1 MPKNRRERA
10 RILEQELRK
19 MDPMGPSIRDSD
31 DDLPKFRS
39 ELDRGQQFEDD
50 SHELRSEITHL
61 REENKQLASQV
72 HLLRSELANEQ
83 SQVKLHKG
91 MLEQALQE
99 LREGN
104 KDKSTSKLAEQGQD
118 EKKEQMMQIAKV
130 ADGFKGG
137 LEEMMWCKERSE
149 MLTDELEASVR
160 TIGDQGVQ
168 IRLLIDKLDELG
180 MHEFT
185 RGFTTPV
192 KHDELRKDSQHTRA
206 QALGTSATSLAQAVQ
221 ELDKLSKEKMQLQ
234 EQVQSLSEQRT
245 QLSAAASVFAEHADS
260 LTRDL
265 RIRTNNE
272 KRYKMQHEHAV
283 ETIRHICDHI
293 VVDMLEQVE
302 HIHATLEMSARLQ
315 HELALEV

>member
-1 MPKNRRERA
+1 M
-10 RILEQELRK
+10 LEQELHK
-19 MDPMGPSIRDSD
+19 IDPMGSNTRDSD
-31 DDLPKFRS
+31 DDLPKFRV
-39 ELDRGQQFEDD
+39 ELERGQQFEDD

-61 REENKQLASQV
+61 REENKQLSSQV
-72 HLLRSELANEQ
+72 LLLRSELAKEQ
-83 SQVKLHKG
+83 NQIKLHKG
-91 MLEQALQE
+91 MLEQALQD
-99 LREGN
+99 LREN
-104 KDKSTSKLAEQGQD
+104 NQDKSKSKLAEQGQD

-149 MLTDELEASVR
+149 MLTDELEAAVR

-168 IRLLIDKLDELG
+168 IRLLIDKLDQLG

-185 RGFTTPV
+185 KGFTTPV
-192 KHDELRKDSQHTRA
+192 KRDELGKVSQVSRA
-206 QALGTSATSLAQAVQ
+206 HASGTDPSATSLAQAVQ
-221 ELDKLSKEKMQLQ
+221 DVDKLSKERIQLQ
-234 EQVQSLSEQRT
+234 EQVQSLSAQRT
-245 QLSAAASVFAEHADS
+245 QLSAAASVFAEHADA

-265 RIRTNNE
+265 RIKTNNE

-283 ETIRHICDHI
+283 ETIRNICDNI

-315 HELALEV
+315 HGMALEV